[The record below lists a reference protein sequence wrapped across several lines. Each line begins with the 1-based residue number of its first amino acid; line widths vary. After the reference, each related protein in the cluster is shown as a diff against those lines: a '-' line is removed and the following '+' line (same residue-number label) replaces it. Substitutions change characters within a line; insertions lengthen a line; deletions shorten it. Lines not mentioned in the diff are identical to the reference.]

1 MDVQKEY
8 KGAKHNLA
16 KSLQNESAE
25 HRAKVLEF
33 VLDWEINPNEEFFLI
48 FAAIGHLKVLIE
60 QAPEDIRQLFKSVLQ
75 ELDEWSQIT
84 TEKLQIDSQ
93 HIKVTESLAQSSKA
107 LGTALNSLD
116 ITSTQLLEQ
125 LRSLP
130 ELLKLLK
137 AVEENAPNMSLRLEK
152 LNQSLEQKKFL
163 KIELMSE
170 QLTQLKKLISG
181 DQKEKEIE
189 LLGTKIHTTQT
200 MITGVGKKIQERI
213 SSLEEKQQELIS
225 QMSHLLSHQQ
235 NKPNLLGLLG
245 IGRVAWSYRLTVLG
259 VLTAILVAFNFV
271 VGDLVKGA
279 VAQALESTTV
289 VLPVD
294 VIQKLDYASEQ
305 SGYATVK
312 LQRIEKV
319 LGIKKKSE

>member
-16 KSLQNESAE
+16 ASLQNESAE

-163 KIELMSE
+163 KIELMEE
-170 QLTQLKKLISG
+170 QLTQLKKLISR
-181 DQKEKEIE
+181 DQKEKEIK
-189 LLGTKIHTTQT
+189 LLETEIHTTQT
-200 MITGVGKKIQERI
+200 MITGMGIKIQERI
-213 SSLEEKQQELIS
+213 ELMSEKQQELIS
-225 QMSHLLSHQQ
+225 QMSRQQ

-245 IGRVAWSYRLTVLG
+245 IGRVAWSYRLKVLG

-312 LQRIEKV
+312 LQRIEKA
-319 LGIKKKSE
+319 LGIKKKQS

>member
-8 KGAKHNLA
+8 GSAKHNLA
-16 KSLQNESAE
+16 AALQNESAE

-33 VLDWEINPNEEFFLI
+33 VLDWDINPNEEFFLI

-125 LRSLP
+125 LKSLP

-163 KIELMSE
+163 KIELMEE
-170 QLTQLKKLISG
+170 QLLQLKKLISQ
-181 DQKEKEIE
+181 DQKEIE

-200 MITGVGKKIQERI
+200 MITGVGRKIEQRI
-213 SSLEEKQQELIS
+213 ESLEEKQLELIS
-225 QMSHLLSHQQ
+225 QISRQTQ
-235 NKPNLLGLLG
+235 NKLNERGLLG
-245 IGRVAWSYRLTVLG
+245 VGRAAWSYRLKVLG

-271 VGDLVKGA
+271 VGDVVKGA

-312 LQRIEKV
+312 LQRIEKA
-319 LGIKKKSE
+319 LGIKKKQS

>member
-16 KSLQNESAE
+16 ASLQNESAE

-33 VLDWEINPNEEFFLI
+33 VLDWDINPNEEFFLI

-93 HIKVTESLAQSSKA
+93 HIKVTESLAQSSKS

-125 LRSLP
+125 LKSLP

-163 KIELMSE
+163 KIELMEE
-170 QLTQLKKLISG
+170 QLTQLKKLISR
-181 DQKEKEIE
+181 DQKEKEIK
-189 LLGTKIHTTQT
+189 LLETEIHTTQT
-200 MITGVGKKIQERI
+200 MITGVGIKIQERI
-213 SSLEEKQQELIS
+213 ELMSEKQQELIS
-225 QMSHLLSHQQ
+225 QMSRQQ
-235 NKPNLLGLLG
+235 NKLNLLGLLG

-271 VGDLVKGA
+271 VGDVVKGA

-312 LQRIEKV
+312 LQRIEKA

>member
-1 MDVQKEY
+1 MDAKKEY
-8 KGAKHNLA
+8 SGAKHNLA
-16 KSLQNESAE
+16 KSLHQESAE

-84 TEKLQIDSQ
+84 TEKLQIDTQ

-125 LRSLP
+125 LKSLP
-130 ELLKLLK
+130 ELLKLLQ
-137 AVEENAPNMSLRLEK
+137 AVEESLPSTNLLFQKWVEAVEKERLAATDLLT
-152 LNQSLEQKKFL
+152 LNQHVENHLMYNSAHLRGTYEKVE
-163 KIELMSE
+163 KIEALME
-170 QLTQLKKLISG
+170 KMG
-181 DQKEKEIE
+181 AKEE
-189 LLGTKIHTTQT
+189 L
-200 MITGVGKKIQERI
+200 R
-213 SSLEEKQQELIS
+213 KQNQN
-225 QMSHLLSHQQ
+225 LSQ
-235 NKPNLLGLLG
+235 NKSQNFSQKLLNLLKLLNV
-245 IGRVAWSYRLTVLG
+245 GRAVWNYRLKVLG
-259 VLTAILVAFNFV
+259 VFAVILVMICLIVNGV
-271 VGDLVKGA
+271 VRGA
-279 VAQALESTTV
+279 VTQALESTVV

-294 VIQKLDYASEQ
+294 VKEKIDYASVQ

-312 LQRIEKV
+312 LQRIEKA
-319 LGIKKKSE
+319 LGIKKKQS

>member
-16 KSLQNESAE
+16 SSLQNESAE

-33 VLDWEINPNEEFFLI
+33 VLDWDINPNEEFFLI

-93 HIKVTESLAQSSKA
+93 HIKVTESLAQSSKS

-125 LRSLP
+125 LKSLP

-170 QLTQLKKLISG
+170 QLTQLKKLISR
-181 DQKEKEIE
+181 DQKEKEIK
-189 LLGTKIHTTQT
+189 LLETEIHTTQT
-200 MITGVGKKIQERI
+200 MITGMGIKIQERI
-213 SSLEEKQQELIS
+213 ELMSEKQQELIS
-225 QMSHLLSHQQ
+225 QMSRQQ
-235 NKPNLLGLLG
+235 NKLNLLGLLG

-271 VGDLVKGA
+271 IGDLVKGA

-312 LQRIEKV
+312 LQRIEKA
-319 LGIKKKSE
+319 LGIKKKQE

>member
-16 KSLQNESAE
+16 ASLQNESAE

-33 VLDWEINPNEEFFLI
+33 VLDWDINPNEEFFLI

-125 LRSLP
+125 LKSLP

-137 AVEENAPNMSLRLEK
+137 AVEGNLPSTNSLFQKWIEAVEKERIAATDLLTLAQHVENHMTYSSAHLRGTYQKVEKIEALIEK
-152 LNQSLEQKKFL
+152 LEAN
-163 KIELMSE
+163 IELIQQNQNFSQNKSQNQQKNKS
-170 QLTQLKKLISG
+170 QLPKLNL
-181 DQKEKEIE
+181 IE
-189 LLGTKIHTTQT
+189 LFKG
-200 MITGVGKKIQERI
+200 
-213 SSLEEKQQELIS
+213 
-225 QMSHLLSHQQ
+225 
-235 NKPNLLGLLG
+235 
-245 IGRVAWSYRLTVLG
+245 GRAAWNFRLKVLG
-259 VLTAILVAFNFV
+259 VFAAILVCTSFIVNGV
-271 VGDLVKGA
+271 VKGA
-279 VAQALESTTV
+279 VQEAFLSTTV
-289 VLPVD
+289 VLPED
-294 VIQKLDYASEQ
+294 VIEKLDYASSQ

-312 LQRIEKV
+312 LQRIEKA
-319 LGIKKKSE
+319 LGIKKKQE

>member
-16 KSLQNESAE
+16 SSLQNESAE

-33 VLDWEINPNEEFFLI
+33 VLDWNINPNEEFFLI

-163 KIELMSE
+163 KIELMEE
-170 QLTQLKKLISG
+170 QLTQLKKLISR
-181 DQKEKEIE
+181 DQKEKEIK
-189 LLGTKIHTTQT
+189 LLETEIHTTQT
-200 MITGVGKKIQERI
+200 MITGMGIKIQERI
-213 SSLEEKQQELIS
+213 ELMSEKQQELIS
-225 QMSHLLSHQQ
+225 QMSRQQ

-245 IGRVAWSYRLTVLG
+245 IGRVAWSYRLKVLG

>member
-1 MDVQKEY
+1 MNVQKEY
-8 KGAKHNLA
+8 SGAKHNLA
-16 KSLQNESAE
+16 AALQNESAE

-125 LRSLP
+125 LKSLP

-137 AVEENAPNMSLRLEK
+137 AVEGSLPSTNLLFQKWIEAVEKERIAATNLLTLIQHVENHMMYSSAHLRGTYEKVEKIEALIEK
-152 LNQSLEQKKFL
+152 LSGNKELIQQNQLQNKSQNQQKNKSLL
-163 KIELMSE
+163 NL
-170 QLTQLKKLISG
+170 LNL
-181 DQKEKEIE
+181 IE
-189 LLGTKIHTTQT
+189 LLG
-200 MITGVGKKIQERI
+200 VGRA
-213 SSLEEKQQELIS
+213 
-225 QMSHLLSHQQ
+225 
-235 NKPNLLGLLG
+235 
-245 IGRVAWSYRLTVLG
+245 AWSYRLKVLG

-271 VGDLVKGA
+271 VGNVVKGA
-279 VAQALESTTV
+279 VASALESTAV

-312 LQRIEKV
+312 LQRIEKA
-319 LGIKKKSE
+319 LGIKKKQS